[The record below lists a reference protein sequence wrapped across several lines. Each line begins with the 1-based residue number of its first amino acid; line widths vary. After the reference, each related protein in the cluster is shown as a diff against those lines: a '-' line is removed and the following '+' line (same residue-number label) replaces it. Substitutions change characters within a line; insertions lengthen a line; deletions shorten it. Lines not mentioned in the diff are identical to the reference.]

1 MTSLPAPSE
10 PYRIVRSA
18 AFYADWD
25 AGVAAGWLNP
35 MVHPAQV
42 EHFTRSVLPQL
53 PFLGEQ
59 VPSAPV
65 NVRKIRFP
73 HSPRSPDVIELIYEV
88 IEDDRTMS
96 LEGIRLLP

>member
-1 MTSLPAPSE
+1 MTSLPAPNES
-10 PYRIVRSA
+10 YRIIRSA
-18 AFYADWD
+18 TFCADWD

-42 EHFTRSVLPQL
+42 EHFTRSVLPEF
-53 PFLGEQ
+53 PFFGEQ
-59 VPSAPV
+59 APSAPV

-73 HSPRSPDVIELIYEV
+73 HSPRSRNVIEVIYEV
-88 IEDDRTMS
+88 IEDDRTIS